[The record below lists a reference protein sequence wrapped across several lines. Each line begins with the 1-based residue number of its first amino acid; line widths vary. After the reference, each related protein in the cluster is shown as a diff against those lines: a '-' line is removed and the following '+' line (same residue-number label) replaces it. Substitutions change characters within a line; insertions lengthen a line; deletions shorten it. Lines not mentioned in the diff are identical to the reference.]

1 MSFGRSDAPR
11 LLGEPRRLSGWL
23 LSGVLAL
30 PVIFV
35 WLLLRRGYSRD
46 VRLGAF
52 LYAVLFPALRLT
64 VRLIEDLA

>member
-1 MSFGRSDAPR
+1 MSFDHPDEPR
-11 LLGEPRRLSGWL
+11 PPGDPRRLSGWL
-23 LSGVLAL
+23 LSGVLTL

-52 LYAVLFPALRLT
+52 LYASLFPAMQLT
-64 VRLIEDLA
+64 VLLMKDLA